1 MAQLNLQKV
10 KQGTVH
16 PAVSD
21 TKLKN
26 VGIEKKKKEGIAVN
40 TQICKLEQSNV

>member
-10 KQGTVH
+10 RQGTVH

-26 VGIEKKKKEGIAVN
+26 VGIEKKKEGIAVN